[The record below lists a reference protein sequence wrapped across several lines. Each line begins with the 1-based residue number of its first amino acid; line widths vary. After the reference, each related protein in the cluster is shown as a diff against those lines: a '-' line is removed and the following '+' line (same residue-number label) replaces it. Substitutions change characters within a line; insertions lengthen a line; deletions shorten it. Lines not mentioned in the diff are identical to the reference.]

1 MKLFKNLLTI
11 GVFMIS
17 LFSFTF
23 SQDVT
28 LSLDG
33 GNLDYSSTADIA
45 GFQFSHNGCVTAAT
59 GGDAVANGF
68 TVSASGTT
76 VLAFSFTGSV
86 IPLGE
91 GTLVV
96 LSGDVSE
103 DCLSEFIFSD
113 ADGNALTSGFAV
125 VVAGCTDTTACNYDS
140 EAVED
145 DGSCWY
151 VGVDNNYCDCSM
163 NINDCAGE
171 CGGSAMED
179 CAGECNGSAMED
191 CAGECNGSA
200 VEDVCGECNGSETD
214 PAACVEEGYSLSIG
228 EVTDTTMEIIMN
240 NEDVVA
246 GFQFSISGLTGATA
260 AGGSAEAAGFSVS
273 VGTTGTILGFSFTG
287 ATIPTGNGLLTL
299 ITFDSMDSEVCIS
312 DVVLSDLSLIHI

>member
-17 LFSFTF
+17 LLSFTF

-45 GFQFSHNGCVTAAT
+45 GFQFDHDGCVTGAS
-59 GGDAVANGF
+59 GGDATANGF
-68 TVSASGTT
+68 TVSASGST

-86 IPLGE
+86 VPAGE

-96 LSGDVSE
+96 LTGDITE
-103 DCLSEFIFSD
+103 ECLSNFIFSD
-113 ADGNALTSGFAV
+113 SAGSPLEWGFAE
-125 VVAGCTDTTACNYDS
+125 VVAGCTDVSACNYNPD
-140 EAVED
+140 AVED
-145 DGSCWY
+145 DASCAY
-151 VGVDNNYCDCSM
+151 EF
-163 NINDCAGE
+163 DCAGE
-171 CGGSAMED
+171 CGGMAMLDDCGICNGNNADQDCLGVCFGDAVID
-179 CAGECNGSAMED
+179 CAGECNGSAI
-191 CAGECNGSA
+191 
-200 VEDVCGECNGSETD
+200 EDVCGECNGSETD

-240 NEDVVA
+240 NEDLVA
-246 GFQFSISGLTGATA
+246 GFQFAISGVSGASVS
-260 AGGSAEAAGFSVS
+260 GGSAEASGFSVS
-273 VGTTGTILGFSFTG
+273 VGATGTVLGFSFTG
-287 ATIPTGNGLLTL
+287 ATISAGNGLLTL

-312 DVVLSDLSLIHI
+312 DVVLSLSLIHI